1 MDCTALKLSE
11 FTSEKSGV
19 MRLTLTDFRNYVY
32 LRINAHMGPIVITGE
47 NGTGKTNI
55 LEAISFLTP
64 GRGLR
69 GARLADIKRIT
80 PALISDEYQPT
91 VISNACWAVSAL
103 VNKADEEVEI
113 GTAVEKSFREI
124 SDDES
129 KSFERRIVKID
140 GQKVSSQSELGK
152 YLSAIWITPQMDRLF
167 RGGSQPRRSF
177 LDRLVYAFDVEHA
190 KRTANFEHMYKEWYQ
205 LLKSGHNDD
214 NWLLSLEEGMSALG
228 VAIAAA
234 RREQIAKLN
243 TFIEHEPDDVFP
255 NVRLELEGTIEKLLN
270 KLPALE
276 VEDFYR
282 ELLKKQRRNILYN
295 DNIDGIN
302 RTDFKVYYRKKGMP
316 AELCSTGEQKSLL
329 ISIILAQTKC
339 QTLDK
344 GFSPV
349 LLLDEVVAHLDD
361 IKREALLEKIR
372 DLGLQAWITSTDPTL
387 FSSLKN
393 DAMFLEVKNNQV
405 KKLSF

>member
-19 MRLTLTDFRNYVY
+19 TRLTLTDFRNYAY

-91 VISNACWAVSAL
+91 VISNASWAVSAL

-113 GTAVEKSFREI
+113 GTAVEKSLREI

-344 GFSPV
+344 GFAPV

-361 IKREALLEKIR
+361 IKKEALLEKIR

-387 FSSLKN
+387 FSSLKT
-393 DAMFLEVKNNQV
+393 DAMFLEVKNNQI